1 MKILIAAASIEKAQ
15 KISSILDEEN
25 ISHVIYTDE
34 KEIKQM
40 DLSKYDS
47 LIVYTPLKTDY
58 GMNFVAE
65 VHKKIKGGI
74 VVLAKSDV
82 AEEIQAKLNFTGAFV
97 LARPFSKMLFI
108 QAVKFANLAKTQAKK
123 LKEENENLNK
133 KIEDIKLVDRAKYC
147 LMEYLR
153 MSEKDAHRYIQ
164 KQAMDLR
171 VSQREIAENILT
183 TYIKPME

>member
-82 AEEIQAKLNFTGAFV
+82 AEEIQAKLNLQV
-97 LARPFSKMLFI
+97 LLFLH
-108 QAVKFANLAKTQAKK
+108 VLSAKCSLFKLLSLQTLQK
-123 LKEENENLNK
+123 LKLK
-133 KIEDIKLVDRAKYC
+133 SSKRKMKILIKIEI
-147 LMEYLR
+147 
-153 MSEKDAHRYIQ
+153 
-164 KQAMDLR
+164 
-171 VSQREIAENILT
+171 
-183 TYIKPME
+183 